1 MYHTMHFIAF
11 HEFLIGFV
19 YFLRVIRVS
28 NKYLSIVEELV
39 IN

>member
-19 YFLRVIRVS
+19 YFLRVIRVCFD
-28 NKYLSIVEELV
+28 VV
-39 IN
+39 I